1 MATMQEDTPVEAR
14 PRKPVIGLLGGV
26 GSGKSTVAAE
36 LAALG
41 CAVIDADAVGHEVLS
56 EPDVKAELK
65 RLWGEG
71 VLATC
76 GEVDREAVAKIVFDS
91 PDALAALDAL
101 MHPLMRKRMARRIA
115 ELSADDSCPAVVLDA
130 ALLLETD
137 WHELCTTL
145 VFVSAPAAARA
156 ERVARQRHW
165 DRAEL
170 ERREKSQKPLDIKR
184 SGADHILDNSSS
196 LSYLREQVR
205 SAFHRIADATD
216 CL

>member
-1 MATMQEDTPVEAR
+1 M
-14 PRKPVIGLLGGV
+14 IGLLGGV

-56 EPDVKAELK
+56 EPDVKAELR

-71 VLATC
+71 VLTAS

-101 MHPLMRKRMARRIA
+101 MHPLMRERIDIA
-115 ELSADDSCPAVVLDA
+115 SRELDGALIEALYSDTDHCPVEAVVLDA

-170 ERREKSQKPLDIKR
+170 ERRENSQKPLDIKR
-184 SGADHILDNSSS
+184 SGADHGIDNSSS

-205 SAFHRIADATD
+205 SVFHRIADATN
-216 CL
+216 CP